1 MTQPSHVPTM
11 PFSNSASVLI
21 VMSPSTNS
29 CASHDPGN
37 GARGGVG
44 VAVGSGVPVGVGTG
58 VGVRTGGGVGVA
70 GDVGEALGMID
81 GDAETHGDDV
91 DAAAGPPPIV
101 GCRIPL
107 AASAHAPLIVTAA

>member
-37 GARGGVG
+37 GAGGGVG
-44 VAVGSGVPVGVGTG
+44 VAVGSGVPVGVGT
-58 VGVRTGGGVGVA
+58 
-70 GDVGEALGMID
+70 DVGEALGMID
-81 GDAETHGDDV
+81 GDTDADGKAVAD
-91 DAAAGPPPIV
+91 DAAPVV

-107 AASAHAPLIVTAA
+107 TASANATPIVTAAIAT